1 MAKDKK
7 FLNLFEY
14 YMAKYPARGTQGGFQ
29 QNDVFKF
36 NDNFK
41 SDEAYESL
49 PSNVKEIVDDFIGTG
64 LHLRVRGISPESDK
78 VTLSVDHGGGR
89 YVGNLEIPCCLGEP
103 VDFGVNLPP
112 IPDAQKRKDDVN
124 ITPKEVEQDEE
135 NPSNLTDR
143 GNGELSVT
151 ELTLEKES
159 YTQQYL

>member
-7 FLNLFEY
+7 FLHLFEY

-41 SDEAYESL
+41 SDEAYKAL
-49 PSNVKEIVDDFIGTG
+49 ATNVKDIVDEFIDTG
-64 LHLRVRGISPESDK
+64 LHLRVRGISPDGDK

-89 YVGNLEIPCCLGEP
+89 YVGNVDVPCCLGEP

-112 IPDAQKRKDDVN
+112 IPDVQKRKDN
-124 ITPKEVEQDEE
+124 ININPQEIEQDEE
-135 NPSNLTDR
+135 NPSNMSDR
-143 GNGELSVT
+143 GDGNLSKT
-151 ELTLEKES
+151 ERTLQKES
-159 YTQQYL
+159 YTKQYM